1 VSDVPSL
8 TGDLPVGEP
17 LRVVIFE
24 DDARYRQGLE
34 TLLRHS
40 PAVRHVASFPRLA
53 PGLAA
58 ATTDASGWDVVLMDL
73 EHPDGS
79 GVSAIRAL
87 KNVRPELPILAL
99 TVFEEPATVLS
110 AICAGADGYLLKRAS
125 APELLSAIRTAGAGG
140 APLSPGIAGA
150 LLQVVRKTAAPA
162 ASPSRLDLTTREQEV
177 LRALSAGHTYQETAD
192 RLRISVDTVRTYVRA
207 LYRKL
212 QVHSVGEAVARAIR
226 DGLV

>member
-1 VSDVPSL
+1 MNP
-8 TGDLPVGEP
+8 P
-17 LRVVIFE
+17 LRVVLFE
-24 DDARYRQGLE
+24 DDPRYRQGVE

-40 PAVRHVASFPRLA
+40 PTLRWVASYPRLE

-58 ATTDASGWDVVLMDL
+58 ARTAAAEWDVVLMDL

-79 GVSAIRAL
+79 GVHAIRAL
-87 KNVRPELPILAL
+87 KNVRPDLPILAL
-99 TVFEEPATVLS
+99 TVFEEPATVLA

-125 APELLSAIRTAGAGG
+125 AAELVAAIRTVGVGG
-140 APLSPGIAGA
+140 APLSPGVAGA
-150 LLQVVRKTAAPA
+150 LLQVVRRNAGAPTSA
-162 ASPSRLDLTTREQEV
+162 PSRLDLTGREQDV
-177 LRALSAGHTYQETAD
+177 LRCLASGHTYQETAD
-192 RLRISVDTVRTYVRA
+192 RLGIGVETVRTHVRA

>member
-1 VSDVPSL
+1 VS
-8 TGDLPVGEP
+8 EP
-17 LRVVIFE
+17 LGVVIFE

-40 PAVRHVASFPRLA
+40 PSLRHVASFPRLE
-53 PGLAA
+53 PGLKAA
-58 ATTDASGWDVVLMDL
+58 STDASGWDVVLMDL

-87 KNVRPELPILAL
+87 KNLHPDLPILAL
-99 TVFEEPATVLS
+99 TVFEEPATVLA
-110 AICAGADGYLLKRAS
+110 AICAGADGYLLKRCS
-125 APELLSAIRTAGAGG
+125 APELISAIRTAGVGG

-150 LLQVVRKTAAPA
+150 LLQVVRKTASVPA

-192 RLRISVDTVRTYVRA
+192 RLHISVDTVRSHVRT

-212 QVHSVGEAVARAIR
+212 QVHSVSEAVARAIR

>member
-1 VSDVPSL
+1 MSQ
-8 TGDLPVGEP
+8 GP
-17 LRVVIFE
+17 LRIVIFE

-40 PAVRHVASFPRLA
+40 PSLRHVASFPRLA
-53 PGLAA
+53 PGLEAA
-58 ATTDASGWDVVLMDL
+58 ATDASSWDVVLMDL

-87 KNVRPELPILAL
+87 KKVRPDLPILAL

-150 LLQVVRKTAAPA
+150 LLQVVRKTADVPA
-162 ASPSRLDLTTREQEV
+162 ASPSRLDLTAREQEV
-177 LRALSAGHTYQETAD
+177 LRALAAGHTYQETAD
-192 RLRISVDTVRTYVRA
+192 RLRLSVDTVRTYVRA